1 MSPTSY
7 AIWTLCRLKG
17 MTIAPPTNFLAFL
30 IPGGVSLTW
39 TDSTT
44 SNTEVQIERALDDA
58 DYSLLATVDYGV
70 ETYDDTDIPEGTVEV
85 AYRLRA
91 VTVEVVMPE
100 APVVVSASVAN
111 ATPTKVDIVFDKTIN
126 DTLVPDISAFSISGK
141 TLTGSPSIS
150 DYTVTLTTT
159 IAFAF
164 GETAMVS
171 YTKPGVGTVL
181 TGTNTAT
188 IDTFSGQSITNNVAE
203 SLAPPVLSSVT
214 VEDANH
220 DKVIFTFDSNLNESS
235 GTAASAFGVTG
246 KTVSGI
252 VISGATVTATL
263 DSRLYW
269 NDAVDAT
276 YTKPGSNPLKGDNG
290 VDVDSISATAI
301 TNNIALDSGTTT
313 LVAAGRYTDAP
324 TDALKALIN
333 KTIVD
338 LKSDGVFAKG
348 DAMYIRGVHESL
360 LARQNWI
367 KDAHNSTLS
376 ATPPTFTAKQG
387 FQGNGTSSYI
397 NNNYNP
403 SSDAVNYTLANCAI
417 VTMYRLVPTATA
429 KHLLG
434 AVDTV
439 NSRKIDFMFYTTA
452 NERIYINYNANY
464 NDQLNITDGIYAGY
478 TRDNGYIQ
486 AYADGSAVGT
496 NLARTTDAQLINLNI
511 YELTWNYD
519 GNPNTYN
526 NGQISFSFYGAALS
540 PTEQNALYTRIKYF
554 YDNVN
559 ATF

>member
-7 AIWTLCRLKG
+7 AIWTLCRLRG

-30 IPGGVSLTW
+30 IPGGVRLTW

-58 DYSLLATVDYGV
+58 DYSLLTTVDYGV

-91 VTVEVVMPE
+91 VTVEVVVPE
-100 APVVVSASVAN
+100 A
-111 ATPTKVDIVFDKTIN
+111 
-126 DTLVPDISAFSISGK
+126 
-141 TLTGSPSIS
+141 
-150 DYTVTLTTT
+150 
-159 IAFAF
+159 
-164 GETAMVS
+164 
-171 YTKPGVGTVL
+171 
-181 TGTNTAT
+181 
-188 IDTFSGQSITNNVAE
+188 
-203 SLAPPVLSSVT
+203 PVLSSVT

-367 KDAHNSTLS
+367 KNSHNSTLS

-387 FQGNGTSSYI
+387 FKGNGTSSYI

-403 SSDAVNYTLANCAI
+403 SADAVNYSLANCAI
-417 VTMYRLVPTATA
+417 DVMYRTVPTATA

-439 NSRKIDFMFYTTA
+439 NSRKIDFMFYTSA
-452 NERIYINYNANY
+452 NERVYLNYNSNY
-464 NDQLNITDGIYAGY
+464 NGELNITDGLYAGY
-478 TRDNGYIQ
+478 TREAGYIQ
-486 AYADGSAVGT
+486 AYSNGSATGT
-496 NLARTTDAQLINLNI
+496 NLARSTDAQLINLNI

-526 NGQISFSFYGAALS
+526 DGEISFSFYGGKLSAA
-540 PTEQNALYTRIKYF
+540 EQQALYTRVKYF
-554 YDNVN
+554 YDHVGD
-559 ATF
+559 TF